1 MFTLLFVFCMF
12 GVFGKLFCFGLKAAW
27 GISKFVLN
35 IVFLPLITDRYG
47 GRRTAFS
54 SIPTAAHYPGIIGL
68 IAVQIKQ

>member
-35 IVFLPLITDRYG
+35 IVFLPSILIVMVAG
-47 GRRTAFS
+47 GLLSVAF
-54 SIPTAAHYPGIIGL
+54 PLLLIIGVIGL
-68 IAVQIKQ
+68 VASR